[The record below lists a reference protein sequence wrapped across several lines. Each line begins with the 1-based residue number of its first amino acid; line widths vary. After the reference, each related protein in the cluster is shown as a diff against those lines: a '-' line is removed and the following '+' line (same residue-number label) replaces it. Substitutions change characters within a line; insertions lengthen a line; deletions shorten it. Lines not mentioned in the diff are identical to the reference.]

1 MPGHPTRRQRKPS
14 TAPKIQGVDS
24 EVPVDFAE
32 PRPTAAPR
40 WLDWAKALPLYVLP
54 QHALS
59 RLLMWVT
66 RRRWAPFKNVSIR
79 WFIHQYGVDMTE
91 AADPNPASYP
101 TFNAFFTRPLRRNA
115 RPLPSEPEAVV
126 CPSDGTVSH
135 HGDIQDGTLIQAKSR
150 EYGLLELLGGDE
162 EAARDFQNGHY
173 LTVYLS
179 PSDYHRVHMPAT
191 GELLS
196 MTHIPGRL
204 FSVAP
209 FTVRTVPRLFAR
221 NERIVAR
228 FSTRHGPMAL
238 VLVGAIGVG
247 SIETVWHGTVTPP
260 RGRRIRQWEYAD
272 RAPVALARGV
282 EMGRFNMGSTVI
294 ALFGGGQ
301 VSWAERLRPGLKLRM
316 GETVASYVDTA
327 AGRAGTGGH

>member
-1 MPGHPTRRQRKPS
+1 MPAHPHRRQRMPPA
-14 TAPKIQGVDS
+14 TPTEQGV
-24 EVPVDFAE
+24 ERALPADFAE

-59 RLLMWVT
+59 RILMWVT
-66 RRRWAPFKNVSIR
+66 RRRWVPFKNLSIR

-91 AADPNPASYP
+91 ASDPDPASYP
-101 TFNAFFTRPLRRNA
+101 TFNDFFTRSLRRNA
-115 RPLPSEPEAVV
+115 RPLPSQAEAVV
-126 CPSDGTVSH
+126 SPSDGTVSH
-135 HGDIQDGTLIQAKSR
+135 HGEIRDGTLIQAKSR
-150 EYGLLELLGGDE
+150 GYSLLELLGGDAE
-162 EAARDFQNGHY
+162 RAQAFQNGHY

-221 NERIVAR
+221 NERVVSR

-238 VLVGAIGVG
+238 ILVGAIGVG
-247 SIETVWHGTVTPP
+247 SIETVWHGVVTPP
-260 RGRRIRQWEYAD
+260 RGRSIRQWEYAD

-294 ALFGGGQ
+294 ALFGPGQ
-301 VSWAERLRPGLKLRM
+301 LTWSHRLRPGLKLRM
-316 GETVASYVDTA
+316 GETVASYVDAA
-327 AGRAGTGGH
+327 AGQAGTGSH